1 MTNFCDIDVIFLP
14 RKITFFLLRCL
25 FLLVA
30 ITQYKHLT
38 HADIVHYQ
46 LVMPYIDYLIVRT
59 PMTSTELIAWIQ
71 LAITYGISRSKIAI
85 HSDIYVLE
93 QCGLSAIHFSER
105 AREIQTIKKKF
116 PNVVVS
122 MSTHNVDSAQFAL
135 QHHVDYILFG
145 HIFPTSSK
153 PGQIPR
159 KNKEIQAVLALPIP
173 VVALGGINE
182 NTAQQLSTEFYGIS
196 GINLFLEASQL
207 TLKTLSEV
215 WRNHV

>member
-1 MTNFCDIDVIFLP
+1 M
-14 RKITFFLLRCL
+14 
-25 FLLVA
+25 
-30 ITQYKHLT
+30 
-38 HADIVHYQ
+38 
-46 LVMPYIDYLIVRT
+46 
-59 PMTSTELIAWIQ
+59 
-71 LAITYGISRSKIAI
+71 
-85 HSDIYVLE
+85 
-93 QCGLSAIHFSER
+93 
-105 AREIQTIKKKF
+105 
-116 PNVVVS
+116 
-122 MSTHNVDSAQFAL
+122 
-135 QHHVDYILFG
+135 QHHVDYILFC